1 MVGRGGTPDSLTAT
15 VTITLTTTLTQGP
28 MKNIINSLIGEEL
41 CREKGYASATNA
53 MVVAI
58 YIDA

>member
-1 MVGRGGTPDSLTAT
+1 
-15 VTITLTTTLTQGP
+15 

-41 CREKGYASATNA
+41 CRVKGYAAATNA

-58 YIDA
+58 YIDG